1 MRLELAEDI
10 KPMVQRLKELEVRAD
25 WLSESEAL
33 DKYLNRG
40 FGNSYDFNQ
49 TP

>member
-10 KPMVQRLKELEVRAD
+10 KPMVQESKELDIRAD

-49 TP
+49 TS

>member
-10 KPMVQRLKELEVRAD
+10 KPMVQRLEELDVRAD